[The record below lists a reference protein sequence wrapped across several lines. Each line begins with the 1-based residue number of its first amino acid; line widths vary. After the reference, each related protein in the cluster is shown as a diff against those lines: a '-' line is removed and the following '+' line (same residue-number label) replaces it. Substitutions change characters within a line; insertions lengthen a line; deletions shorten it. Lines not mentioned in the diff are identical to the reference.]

1 MPATC
6 MQVPETM
13 LVRDVLY
20 ACQGIDGKY
29 LRWQPAACGGSGGYA
44 ADAGVTLPLAEQ
56 QLTLQL
62 CELGWLFRCVSTS
75 HGHCDDPSS
84 AIAA

>member
-1 MPATC
+1 ML
-6 MQVPETM
+6 ETT

-29 LRWQPAACGGSGGYA
+29 VRWQAAACDGSGGYA
-44 ADAGVTLPLAEQ
+44 PAPGITLPLAEE

-62 CELGWLFRCVSTS
+62 CELGWLFR
-75 HGHCDDPSS
+75 
-84 AIAA
+84 

>member
-1 MPATC
+1 
-6 MQVPETM
+6 M

-29 LRWQPAACGGSGGYA
+29 LRWQPASCGGSGGYA
-44 ADAGVTLPLAEQ
+44 ANAGVTLPLAEQ

-62 CELGWLFRCVSTS
+62 CELGWLFRRVGFAVRNVSGTLVV
-75 HGHCDDPSS
+75 GYD
-84 AIAA
+84 A